1 MTFTATSTLK
11 DGQYSL
17 TASIGQGI
25 FSQTYRGIECK
36 SEQPVIIKTLGKNLV
51 THPKFEE
58 FKDKFLQLAKRFS
71 TCQHENLVSI
81 LDVFVENDQPYIVY
95 ECITGQ
101 DLATFIEKTGSLSPQ
116 KAKQYI
122 QQISK
127 AIEIIHDANLQH
139 LDIKPKNIILQNTTG
154 KVILVDYGLTCQ
166 LTPEIC
172 QTHGSLVSSGCAP
185 IEHYLPEV
193 SPSTATDI
201 YSLAATL
208 FNLITGKEIT
218 VAPLRANKTVPKELR
233 NSFKKEIR
241 ALKLNSALKK
251 AIFKGLAIRAQKR
264 PQNIQE
270 WLDILQVKT
279 KVHKKERIAKK
290 NNSSNSSQGHKN
302 FNGKNK
308 SNKNRKRKI
317 KVQLAKK
324 AKYQYPFKA
333 LLMTSTAAAFVGLGF
348 GLAIRL
354 NRPEEPGSS
363 IFHTEQSFPERS
375 DWKIEDNRD

>member
-25 FSQTYRGIECK
+25 FSKTYQGIECK
-36 SEQPVIIKTLGKNLV
+36 SEQPVIIKTLGKSLV
-51 THPKFEE
+51 THPNFEE
-58 FKDKFLQLAKRFS
+58 FKDKFLQLAQRFR
-71 TCQHENLVSI
+71 TCRHENLVSL
-81 LDVFVENDQPYIVY
+81 LDVFVENGQPYIVY
-95 ECITGQ
+95 EFITGQ
-101 DLATFIEKTGSLSPQ
+101 DLATLIKKTGSPSPQ
-116 KAKQYI
+116 KAEQYI
-122 QQISK
+122 QQIGR
-127 AIEIIHDANLQH
+127 AIEVIHYANLQH
-139 LDIKPKNIILQNTTG
+139 LDIKPENIILQDKTD

-172 QTHGSLVSSGCAP
+172 QTHCSLASSGCAP

-193 SPSTATDI
+193 SSSTATDI

-233 NSFKKEIR
+233 NSFKKDIR
-241 ALKLNSALKK
+241 ALKLDPALKK
-251 AIFKGLAIRAQKR
+251 AIFKGLAIKAQER

-270 WLDILQVKT
+270 WLELLLQVQ
-279 KVHKKERIAKK
+279 VHKKERIVL
-290 NNSSNSSQGHKN
+290 SSNSSQRHKN
-302 FNGKNK
+302 FNGTNK
-308 SNKNRKRKI
+308 SNKNRKI
-317 KVQLAKK
+317 KVKLAKK

-354 NRPEEPGSS
+354 NRPEEAGSS

-375 DWKIEDNRD
+375 NWKVEDHKD